1 MAQDVGLL
9 IYLKTVI
16 YIHIYMYCMRLL
28 SQKLGLREP
37 LFLILECVLSDP
49 GFLLNLLTLAMS
61 PYNRCIGSVIMWE
74 TKREVMTLM
83 LT

>member
-28 SQKLGLREP
+28 SQKLGLREQ

-49 GFLLNLLTLAMS
+49 GFPGFLHMADIFI
-61 PYNRCIGSVIMWE
+61 NRYQSTGRQIPRNKVN
-74 TKREVMTLM
+74 
-83 LT
+83 